1 MFSSV
6 AIGRITARG
15 DTYKLRIDQSI
26 VLRPFW
32 LLRYKLERRAR
43 KSLTRILVVLCCFI
57 GLTTFLFFSMLF
69 GSNAA
74 GAGSA
79 TNGYLVSPQKL
90 FVFVAQ
96 SKIKYTHLEYI

>member
-15 DTYKLRIDQSI
+15 DTYKLRIDHSI

-43 KSLTRILVVLCCFI
+43 KSRTRILVVLCCFI
-57 GLTTFLFFSMLF
+57 GLTTFLLFRILF

-74 GAGSA
+74 GAGTSISA
-79 TNGYLVSPQKL
+79 ILS
-90 FVFVAQ
+90 
-96 SKIKYTHLEYI
+96 